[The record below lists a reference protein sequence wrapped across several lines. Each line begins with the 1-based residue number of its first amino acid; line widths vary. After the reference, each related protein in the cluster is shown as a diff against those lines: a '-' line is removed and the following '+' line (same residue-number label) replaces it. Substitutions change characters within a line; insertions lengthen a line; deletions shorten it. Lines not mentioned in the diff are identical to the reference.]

1 MDHDTRISQ
10 FEQMVADDPA
20 SDIAHFS
27 LGRALSDAGRHREAA
42 TAFERCIAVNDANS
56 KAYQLAAEAY
66 IAAKLPD
73 KAVPLLQKGY
83 ETATLRGDLM
93 PKNAM
98 KDLLASLGHPVPEV
112 FDPSTDEIPEGA
124 FVCSKTGRPGTQMER
139 PPFKGPVGE
148 WIQANISRQT
158 FDEWIRQGTKV
169 INELRLDLSRDEDDA
184 KYDQYMRE
192 YLGVPEELR

>member
-1 MDHDTRISQ
+1 MDHAQRIAQ
-10 FEQMVADDPA
+10 FEQMVAEDPA

-27 LGRALSDAGRHREAA
+27 LGRALSDAGKHREAA
-42 TAFERCIAVNDANS
+42 TAFERCIALNDANS

-66 IAAKLPD
+66 IAAQLPD
-73 KAVPLLQKGY
+73 KAIPLLEKGY
-83 ETATLRGDLM
+83 EVAASRGDLM

-98 KDLLASLGHPVPEV
+98 AGLLESLGRPLPAV
-112 FDPSTDEIPEGA
+112 FDPTTDAVPEGS
-124 FVCSKTGRPGTQMER
+124 FLCKKTGRPGAQMER
-139 PPFKGPVGE
+139 PPFKGPVGA

-158 FDEWIRQGTKV
+158 FDDWIKQGTKV

-192 YLGVPEELR
+192 YLGVPDDIR